1 MSDLST
7 KTSTK
12 VSTQDTEHTSPDQ
25 DPILIDLT
33 VEVEEAEVEVD
44 LPRGA
49 WMYFPLLPS
58 DVQTHL
64 ISLSRGDAP
73 SRNQNFNLYEDP
85 DMKRAVWLFKRAR
98 YFVKVLRIHLEA
110 HSNCPSPT
118 QEPFDAEFKMKD
130 WDASERSDELPPHRY
145 EVHLKLGEKRDHEIY
160 LTPAEMTAITIVN
173 PHVGRAVG
181 DALDGP
187 RPV

>member
-12 VSTQDTEHTSPDQ
+12 SSIQNTEHTSHDRDPTSVDQ
-25 DPILIDLT
+25 SVDI
-33 VEVEEAEVEVD
+33 AECNED

-49 WMYFPLLPS
+49 WMYLPLLPAG
-58 DVQTHL
+58 VHAHL
-64 ISLSRGDAP
+64 TSLSRGDAP

-98 YFVKVLRIHLEA
+98 YFVKVLRAQLEA
-110 HSNCPSPT
+110 HHECASPT
-118 QEPFDAEFKMKD
+118 QEPFDAEFKMKTWNEAD
-130 WDASERSDELPPHRY
+130 RSDELPPYRY
-145 EVHLKLGEKRDHEIY
+145 EVHLKLGEKRDHELY
-160 LTPAEMTAITIVN
+160 LTPAEMTAITIFN

-187 RPV
+187 RPI